1 MFFHIVTVKVQNW
14 NCRPHVLQIF
24 HQIVSVCDMLA
35 ISVTFFGFYAVACVR
50 GHQTGMLETSPH
62 KWWRFCAKPLCQCER
77 IGGQIGP
84 MLRRSSRVKLLPH
97 LDFLG
102 RCIDSKCAKMGAKSL
117 SNPEI
122 EACVS
127 ATQGSSFC
135 SFVVLHH
142 FVEKVHDNQVIQAV
156 AFFLS
161 PSVGLVT

>member
-1 MFFHIVTVKVQNW
+1 
-14 NCRPHVLQIF
+14 
-24 HQIVSVCDMLA
+24 
-35 ISVTFFGFYAVACVR
+35 
-50 GHQTGMLETSPH
+50 
-62 KWWRFCAKPLCQCER
+62 
-77 IGGQIGP
+77 

-97 LDFLG
+97 VDFLG
-102 RCIDSKCAKMGAKSL
+102 GCIDSKCAKMGAKSL

-122 EACVS
+122 EGCVS

-161 PSVGLVT
+161 PSVGLVTFSPSLKGHVRRIARKSSFYEGPKRLLHV